1 MNNLEKRIKAAMGE
15 IYADLLIKNAQ
26 VINVFS
32 GEIQKTDVAVF
43 QGMIAGF
50 GRYKAKKTI
59 DIRGMYLSPGL
70 IDRHVHIASS
80 IVLPLEFAKGVVP
93 LGTTTVDRKSTRLN
107 SS

>member
-1 MNNLEKRIKAAMGE
+1 MISLGERIKAAMGE
-15 IYADLLIKNAQ
+15 VYADLLIKNVQ

-70 IDRHVHIASS
+70 IDGHVHIESS
-80 IVLPLEFAKGVVP
+80 MVLPLEFAKGVVP
-93 LGTTTVDRKSTRLN
+93 FFTNKKQLLWH
-107 SS
+107 